1 MGKKHYFY
9 SPSASKRWMTC
20 PGSLDAPPSP
30 DTVYSIEGDAAHDVL
45 EVALRTGELN
55 ASDPEQHAAVTMMVD
70 YVEQLRAEKQPYFE
84 LIECLREHRTIA
96 DLGGTAD
103 YLAIYIED
111 GKVVLHFVDYKHGAG
126 VGVIAVENYQLLT
139 YACIFAS
146 YFGVV
151 VDVYRMTIIQPRCSQ
166 VEPIQVWDTTPQR
179 VAQHEAEILA
189 VKDKRHF
196 AAGPHCQFCSLAG
209 SCPTL
214 REQSLAVAQAAFEQ
228 AEIPELIQ
236 LFEMQDAIR
245 ASLNQIEGILI
256 EKARLGCELPGYKVV
271 DSIGHRKWALDEPK
285 LVRRL
290 AKLGISRKQLFE
302 KRMITPAAVEKLL
315 ELKPKERKTA
325 LNGLTVREKVGQR
338 VVPEAARGEQ
348 LLLSVDQVFSEVNNV
363 EFDCI

>member
-30 DTVYSIEGDAAHDVL
+30 ETVWSSDGTAAHDVL
-45 EVALRTGELN
+45 EVSLRTGQLDT
-55 ASDPEQHAAVTMMVD
+55 ADPEQHAAVKLMVD
-70 YVEQLRAEKQPYFE
+70 YVEQLRAEKQPQLE

-146 YFGVV
+146 YFGLTI
-151 VDVYRMTIIQPRCSQ
+151 DVYRMTIIQPRCTQ
-166 VEPIQVWDTTPQR
+166 VEPIQTWDTTPER

-214 REQSLAVAQAAFEQ
+214 REQSLALAQRTFEQ
-228 AEIPELIQ
+228 AEVPELIE
-236 LFEMQDAIR
+236 LYEMQDAIR

-256 EKARLGCELPGYKVV
+256 EKARLGFELPGYKVV
-271 DSIGHRKWALDEPK
+271 DSIGNRRWAIDEPK

-290 AKLGISRKQLFE
+290 AKLGISRKQLFT
-302 KRMITPAAVEKLL
+302 KSMITPAAVEKLL
-315 ELKPKERKTA
+315 ELPAKERKTA
-325 LNGLTVREKVGQR
+325 LNGLTVREKIGQR
-338 VVPEAARGEQ
+338 VVPEAARGDK
-348 LLLSVDQVFSEVNNV
+348 LLLSVDQVFTEANNV
-363 EFDCI
+363 EYDCI